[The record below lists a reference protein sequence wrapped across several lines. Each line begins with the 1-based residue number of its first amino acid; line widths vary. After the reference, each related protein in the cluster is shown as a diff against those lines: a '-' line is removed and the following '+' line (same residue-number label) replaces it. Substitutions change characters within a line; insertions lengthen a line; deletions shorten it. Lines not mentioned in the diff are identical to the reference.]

1 MNENINKLSTA
12 VYVLNHIETAGK
24 QNLLNLGG
32 AIGIIE
38 EVIESLK
45 ETGQT
50 DGDESE

>member
-1 MNENINKLSTA
+1 MNENISKLSTA
-12 VYVLNHIETAGK
+12 AYVLNHIDTAGK

-45 ETGQT
+45 EIAQAGEA
-50 DGDESE
+50 ESE